1 MKGNNRKMKFL
12 GVIPSRYA
20 STRLEGKPLKDIC
33 GHTMIEWVYKRTK
46 LSNLDEV
53 VVATDDERIYKEVER
68 FGGKAILTSKEHENG
83 TSRIA
88 EVCTKYEDYDVIVNV
103 QGDEPLIEPEM
114 INSIINSFKEDDT
127 ISMSTLKY
135 KIDTMEEIENPNYVK
150 VITDKKGYALYF
162 SRSVIPYPRKLDI
175 QNYYKHVGIY
185 GYKRD
190 FVVEYAK
197 MEPTPLELSESL
209 EQLRALENGYRIKVM
224 ETPYKIIGVDTQEE
238 LEKVREYI
246 KENGLKLD

>member
-1 MKGNNRKMKFL
+1 MKFL

-197 MEPTPLELSESL
+197 MQRKIYVEILWQFRYDE
-209 EQLRALENGYRIKVM
+209 RKV
-224 ETPYKIIGVDTQEE
+224 K
-238 LEKVREYI
+238 KV
-246 KENGLKLD
+246 L

>member
-1 MKGNNRKMKFL
+1 MKFL

-53 VVATDDERIYKEVER
+53 VVATDDERIYEEVEK

-197 MEPTPLELSESL
+197 MEPTSLELSESL

>member
-1 MKGNNRKMKFL
+1 MKFL

-20 STRLEGKPLKDIC
+20 STRLEGKPLKDIY

-197 MEPTPLELSESL
+197 MEPTPLEVSESL

>member
-1 MKGNNRKMKFL
+1 MKFL

-88 EVCTKYEDYDVIVNV
+88 EVCSKYEDYDVIVNV

>member
-1 MKGNNRKMKFL
+1 MKFL

-88 EVCTKYEDYDVIVNV
+88 EACTKYEDYDVIVNV

>member
-1 MKGNNRKMKFL
+1 MKFL

-209 EQLRALENGYRIKVM
+209 EQLRALENGYRIKIM

>member
-1 MKGNNRKMKFL
+1 MKFL
-12 GVIPSRYA
+12 EVIPSRYA

>member
-1 MKGNNRKMKFL
+1 MKFL

-53 VVATDDERIYKEVER
+53 VVATDDERIYEEVER

-238 LEKVREYI
+238 LEKVRKYI

>member
-1 MKGNNRKMKFL
+1 MKFL

-20 STRLEGKPLKDIC
+20 STRLEGKPLKDMC